1 MAFVWYL
8 LLPFIKPMK
17 ELPPKGEETFSTSRG
32 LQDDALHAL
41 KIQSMG
47 VTWHPLAMVDSGDLS
62 NWPICFLKNVGKMGK
77 LMKIEHLTII
87 LPGLTNHPYQHQN
100 SYDLTIPFSV
110 DVG

>member
-1 MAFVWYL
+1 
-8 LLPFIKPMK
+8 MK

-47 VTWHPLAMVDSGDLS
+47 VTWHPVLAMLVDSGDLS

-77 LMKIEHLTII
+77 PWFLGEKNGKKGEKLWF
-87 LPGLTNHPYQHQN
+87 Q
-100 SYDLTIPFSV
+100 V
-110 DVG
+110 VGRWVF